1 MAQGLGISR
10 SGLNKRLHRLT
21 RKSARQFIREIRL
34 NKALEML
41 KNEVWTAS
49 EVAYKIGFS
58 SPSYFNTSFH
68 EFFGYPPGKVRTDI
82 PGESYKEILN
92 RESGKKEKLLSLLQS
107 GKVRIAGLISI
118 PVIIIM
124 IFLIFQKISKKE
136 TLDDLW
142 PSEGKI
148 SIAVMPFNN
157 MTNDTSLDILQVWI
171 QDEIISSLSNSEELK
186 VRQTESVRKM
196 TENMGITDFALLTP
210 SVAGSISRKL
220 DARIFLYGNIK
231 LTGSVMR
238 LSAQLLDS
246 RNREIIKTFQ
256 AEGIIENRNFFPVI
270 DDLSEEVRNYLKIS
284 KLANID
290 FHYRILATTRS
301 PEAYEFYLAGNK
313 AFFNRDFPDAAKWLL
328 KAITIDSNFVGA
340 MTKLSYSYYN
350 QDLYEEAKIWYR
362 KTSGIIGQASVPQII
377 YFDLL
382 KATLFEPPQE
392 EIRNAQRLLAIDD
405 QLPTMYYRI
414 GVGYNQLQ
422 QYERAIPEFEKS
434 LDINKKWGTRPD

>member
-1 MAQGLGISR
+1 MSELYSKDEVFIRKLTELIHANIGNENFSVKEMAQGLGISR

-49 EVAYKIGFS
+49 EVAYKVGFS

-68 EFFGYPPGKVRTDI
+68 EFFDYPPGKVRTDI

-210 SVAGSISRKL
+210 SVAGSI
-220 DARIFLYGNIK
+220 
-231 LTGSVMR
+231 
-238 LSAQLLDS
+238 
-246 RNREIIKTFQ
+246 
-256 AEGIIENRNFFPVI
+256 
-270 DDLSEEVRNYLKIS
+270 
-284 KLANID
+284 
-290 FHYRILATTRS
+290 
-301 PEAYEFYLAGNK
+301 
-313 AFFNRDFPDAAKWLL
+313 
-328 KAITIDSNFVGA
+328 
-340 MTKLSYSYYN
+340 
-350 QDLYEEAKIWYR
+350 
-362 KTSGIIGQASVPQII
+362 
-377 YFDLL
+377 
-382 KATLFEPPQE
+382 
-392 EIRNAQRLLAIDD
+392 
-405 QLPTMYYRI
+405 
-414 GVGYNQLQ
+414 
-422 QYERAIPEFEKS
+422 
-434 LDINKKWGTRPD
+434 